1 MKQKSREKKID
12 EIWAS
17 QDEAYN
23 LMRAYDDIPHNYG
36 EYSLF
41 QVEGEFIDIIGENH
55 DGNCGI
61 IGQNTKRMFADCAK
75 TAEEGNGGTSA
86 R

>member
-41 QVEGEFIDIIGENH
+41 QVEGEL
-55 DGNCGI
+55 
-61 IGQNTKRMFADCAK
+61 
-75 TAEEGNGGTSA
+75 
-86 R
+86 